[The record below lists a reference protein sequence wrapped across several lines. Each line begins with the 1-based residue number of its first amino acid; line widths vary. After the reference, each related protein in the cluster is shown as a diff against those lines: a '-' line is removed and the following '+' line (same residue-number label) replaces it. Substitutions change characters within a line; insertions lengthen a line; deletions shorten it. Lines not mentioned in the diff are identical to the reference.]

1 MTYIV
6 YTGMG
11 DEKMDNYINGLN
23 DEEVNERVINGQTNK
38 PVESGSKT
46 VKQIIFE
53 NTFTYFNLIFTVL
66 AILII
71 IVGSFRDLTFMPVII
86 ANAVIGIVQEIK
98 AKRIVDNLKMLS
110 VRKVTAI
117 RNGKKQDIVPQ
128 NLVVDDVV
136 VFKAGDQICADAVV
150 CEGSVMVNESLLT
163 GESDEIEK
171 TAGGSLMSGSFIIS
185 GECLARLE
193 KVGEDSYI
201 SKLTIQAKK
210 MQDTEQ
216 SEMIRSL
223 DNLVKIVGIAIIPIG
238 VILFI
243 MSFFVQHDSFRESIV
258 SMVAAV
264 IGMIPEGLY
273 LLASVALVVSTI
285 RLASKKVLLHDMKCI
300 ETLARVNV
308 LCVDKTGT
316 ITDNTMK
323 VREFVNISNDIDND
337 IVEMEIGDFAKSQS
351 KDNITMEAIKEFFK
365 KNNGRKAVSMT
376 GFSSVTKYSSVTFDD
391 CSYVI
396 GAPEF
401 VLKEK
406 FADYESDINEYA
418 SKGIRVVVFG
428 KYNEKIDG
436 GELKYGIE
444 PHAYIL
450 LANPLRKSVKETFGY
465 FKEQGVKI
473 KVISGDNPV
482 TVSEVARQAGIDN
495 AEEYIDASTLETVE
509 DMEQAILKYTVFG
522 RVKPNQK
529 REFVNAL
536 KKNGN
541 TVAMTGDGVN
551 DILALKDADCSIA
564 MASGSEAAAQ
574 SAKLVLLDSDFSCM
588 PDVVYE
594 GRRVVNN
601 IERSAS
607 LFLVK
612 NIFSFVLSIYT
623 MVLMITYPMKPSQIS
638 LISMFTIGIPGFF
651 LAMEPNKNII
661 RGRFIPNVLL
671 KALPAALT
679 DVIAVGSLIIFG
691 RTFGLN
697 TDEVST
703 AATMLLA
710 IVGFMILYRI
720 SFPLNKFRAG
730 VWIGCVIGLLFCA
743 LKMSGLF
750 ALSGMSYKCIML
762 FVVFSVATESLFRY
776 LSIFTEFVQNRINER
791 KSKK

>member
-38 PVESGSKT
+38 PVESGSKS

-612 NIFSFVLSIYT
+612 NIFSFVLSI
-623 MVLMITYPMKPSQIS
+623 
-638 LISMFTIGIPGFF
+638 
-651 LAMEPNKNII
+651 
-661 RGRFIPNVLL
+661 
-671 KALPAALT
+671 
-679 DVIAVGSLIIFG
+679 
-691 RTFGLN
+691 
-697 TDEVST
+697 
-703 AATMLLA
+703 
-710 IVGFMILYRI
+710 
-720 SFPLNKFRAG
+720 
-730 VWIGCVIGLLFCA
+730 
-743 LKMSGLF
+743 
-750 ALSGMSYKCIML
+750 
-762 FVVFSVATESLFRY
+762 
-776 LSIFTEFVQNRINER
+776 
-791 KSKK
+791 